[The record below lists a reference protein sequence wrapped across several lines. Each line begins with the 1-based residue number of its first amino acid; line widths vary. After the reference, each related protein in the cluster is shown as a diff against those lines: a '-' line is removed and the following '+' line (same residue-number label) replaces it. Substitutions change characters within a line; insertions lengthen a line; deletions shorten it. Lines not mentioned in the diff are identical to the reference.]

1 MLYKNLILLIFIVLT
16 KEQLKKRKFLT
27 ALRELIYHDE
37 KYLAGWHQVK

>member
-1 MLYKNLILLIFIVLT
+1 MILFIFIVLT

-27 ALRELIYHDE
+27 ALRELIYPDE